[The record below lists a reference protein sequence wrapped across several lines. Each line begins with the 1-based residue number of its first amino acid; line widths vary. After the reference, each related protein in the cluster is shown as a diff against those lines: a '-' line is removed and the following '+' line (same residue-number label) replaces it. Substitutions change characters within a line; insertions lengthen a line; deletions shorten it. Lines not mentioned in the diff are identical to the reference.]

1 MTDFKRCSVSLP
13 VTLVDNLDYVAKR
26 LRMSRSALLSAILT
40 EGLPHL
46 VHVVS
51 TLPADLSTVT
61 DADARRFRG
70 AAADLLSE
78 QVASIMRTGGQDDL
92 FPM

>member
-13 VTLVDNLDYVAKR
+13 AALVDNLDYVSKR

-51 TLPADLSTVT
+51 TLPSDLSTAT

-70 AAADLLSE
+70 AAADLLSK
-78 QVASIMRTGGQDDL
+78 QVAEIINTGGQNDL
-92 FPM
+92 FRK